1 MSFDTATPNLF
12 VLPVAGHDLAGLAQ
26 AGADEA
32 VLTVAV
38 GGLVEVH
45 EVHVDFVVRDLLVV
59 LGGKVAPGLLQVAQ
73 PVDPHLGRGEGVAP
87 GHDAGALAAEV
98 GLPDNVADL
107 FVGLGGHLV
116 DQRIG
121 QNLGKL
127 LRHFLRAGLHG
138 LQNLRPVKELRADDK
153 PKFVFTHVLTPY
165 LMTFRALRSMVRAT
179 KSRKMMPLISCWV

>member
-1 MSFDTATPNLF
+1 MAALGLDLVALCDGDLAHVVAEAHDLHVLRHGHADGGLHPVADALVNLF

-32 VLTVAV
+32 VLPVAV

-73 PVDPHLGRGEGVAP
+73 PVDPHLGRGEGMAP
-87 GHDAGALAAEV
+87 GDDAGALAAVV

-121 QNLGKL
+121 QNPGKL

-138 LQNLRPVKELRADDK
+138 LQNLRPVKEL
-153 PKFVFTHVLTPY
+153 
-165 LMTFRALRSMVRAT
+165 
-179 KSRKMMPLISCWV
+179 